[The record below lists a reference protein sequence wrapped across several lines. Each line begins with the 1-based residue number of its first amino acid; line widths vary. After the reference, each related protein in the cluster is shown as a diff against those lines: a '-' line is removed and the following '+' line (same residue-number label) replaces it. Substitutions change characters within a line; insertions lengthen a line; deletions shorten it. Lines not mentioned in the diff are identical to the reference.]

1 MKELSN
7 FKKIEGL
14 KNLEKY
20 SLPAPAT
27 IFILDFKKQE
37 KEIDDFLKNR
47 DIVMIRSDKE
57 VDMSFCLH
65 NLNCPKAKAK
75 KFIEK
80 LVSEGY
86 AAILQE
92 HVPSEEDKLSGNIL
106 IFKKNILMELMEG
119 GPLTLLNREGKLDEY
134 IKIRRNDFKE
144 TEHFGKRL
152 ITKED
157 LGRVL
162 KLIKKVPPFKILE
175 FSIGQDWLYF
185 WQIRDDKTA
194 KELKD

>member
-1 MKELSN
+1 MKKLSN
-7 FKKIEGL
+7 FKKIEGN

-27 IFILDFKKQE
+27 IFILDLKKQE

-57 VDMSFCLH
+57 VDMSFCPH

-75 KFIEK
+75 KFIEE
-80 LVSEGY
+80 LVSKGY